1 MRFRL
6 LCILFLSLAINIH
19 ARAQKNYVHQLDSKE
34 TFLKLAGKPLS
45 DKFTNIK
52 SVKIVYDYTEKKLYF
67 FNSVQYKYHH
77 NFCHDVLNFSDD
89 LNYFNDI
96 SYNSAPTRMLLL
108 GNLNY
113 LNENDNWVLELAPI
127 DEMNTQLIQFFY
139 RQVAQHAFF
148 KDRLKFYLNT
158 PRLIQLK
165 EDGKLN
171 TPCVYSDFIFQNITE
186 QTLETG
192 KAVGILRK
200 YDLKQYPKLQP
211 RPDEIIIINTT
222 PEVLP
227 RVKGIIITEL
237 QTPLSH
243 LVLLAKNRDV
253 PLYADKRAW
262 SKPALTALEGQK
274 VELIVSEN
282 GYTMQATQKNVSPEQ
297 PVSRIVLKPDYTV
310 QQIMDLNMPLPGH
323 PADIIGS
330 KASNLAL
337 LKIVQK
343 RVKGF
348 KTPEHAYAIP
358 FYYYKDHIQKNHLDK
373 QIDALLQIPVDS
385 TEQIAKALKQL
396 RKAIK
401 KSAIDSSLI
410 QNIGHILSQQGQ
422 FTHFKFR
429 SSTNAEDL
437 KGFNGAGL
445 YDSKSAVLNDPDKT
459 IQNAILEVWASL
471 WNERAFYEREL
482 FHIDHRSCAMGV
494 LIHRS
499 FPDEQANGVLI
510 TRNLYRDRY
519 QGITV
524 NVQKGEASVVTPDSG
539 VTCDEFYVHSFNI
552 PGHELSIDYRSTS
565 SINDHKA
572 ILKDKEIQQL
582 YHTSLLIE
590 KHINRLWRTY
600 HMCDRNMP
608 LDIEFKLEGS
618 NREFYIKQVRA
629 YVD

>member
-1 MRFRL
+1 M
-6 LCILFLSLAINIH
+6 
-19 ARAQKNYVHQLDSKE
+19 DSKE

-67 FNSVQYKYHH
+67 FNSVLYKYHH

-96 SYNSAPTRMLLL
+96 SYNSEPTRILLL

-113 LNENDNWVLELAPI
+113 LNEKDNWVLELAPI

-139 RQVAQHAFF
+139 QQVAQHTFF

-165 EDGKLN
+165 EDGKLKI
-171 TPCVYSDFIFQNITE
+171 PCVYSDFMFQNITE

-211 RPDEIIIINTT
+211 RPDEIIMINTT

-243 LVLLAKNRDV
+243 LVLLAKNRNV
-253 PLYADKRAW
+253 PLYADKLAW

-310 QQIMDLNMPLPGH
+310 QQIVDLNMPLPGH

-401 KSAIDSSLI
+401 QTAIDSSLI
-410 QNIGHILSQQGQ
+410 QNISHILSQQGQ

-482 FHIDHRSCAMGV
+482 FHIDHQSCAMGV

-618 NREFYIKQVRA
+618 DRELYIKQVRA